1 MKFLVPVMLVA
12 ALVTGC
18 KTRVDGQLNVTKDIK
33 LRAFSGDKHLIKLGT
48 YTADLS
54 PNGSEKI
61 ALRLNNDKDE
71 RFNFAI
77 PAGSKLPD
85 NGTVTY
91 TAAQVGQAADLVVTI
106 ETAISE
112 SNVQEG
118 YSSCTYQ
125 MPTQVCFPIP
135 MGGMNCSIQYQ
146 TVFGQQWERFYD
158 RTTDKNVTLNVSEPA
173 ATEVSAQFLGNS
185 KTSQR
190 IVISQSA
197 CR

>member
-1 MKFLVPVMLVA
+1 MKYLLPVMLLA
-12 ALVTGC
+12 ALVSGC

-33 LRAFSGDKHLIKLGT
+33 LRAFSGDKHLIRVGT

-61 ALRLNNDKDE
+61 ALRINNDKDE

-77 PAGSKLPD
+77 PSGSKLPE
-85 NGTVTY
+85 NGTVNF
-91 TAAQVGQAADLVVTI
+91 TAAQVGQAADINLTVVT
-106 ETAISE
+106 SS
-112 SNVQEG
+112 SNGPINEA

-125 MPTQVCFPIP
+125 APVQVCYPLP
-135 MGGMNCSIQYQ
+135 TGGVNCTIQYQ

-158 RTTDKNVTLNVSEPA
+158 RTTDKNVTLNLSEPA
-173 ATEVSAQFLGNS
+173 ATEVSAQFLGNAIS
-185 KTSQR
+185 VQR
-190 IVISQSA
+190 VVISQMP